1 MLNLVWPI
9 FIIISFS
16 YAIFSGNLQNLN
28 SSIFDSV
35 ESAVNLSITMLGT
48 MCLWSGIMNV
58 ATNTN
63 IMKMMNKMLKPIIR
77 FLFPEIK
84 ENKKAQNEISM
95 NMVANILGL
104 GNAATP
110 LGLKAMETLQKE
122 NKNKEELSNSMI
134 MLIVINTASIQL
146 IPTTIIAIRSSL
158 GAQNPT
164 SIIVPVWIATICA
177 AIVGIFVTKL
187 LIKYSNKREKI

>member
-28 SSIFDSV
+28 SSIFESV

-48 MCLWSGIMNV
+48 MCLWSGIMNI

-63 IMKMMNKMLKPIIR
+63 IMKILNTLLRPIIK

-84 ENKKAQNEISM
+84 ENQKAQSEISM

-134 MLIVINTASIQL
+134 MLIVINTASIQI

-158 GAQNPT
+158 GAKNPT

-177 AIVGIFVTKL
+177 AVIGVTVAKL
-187 LIKYSNKREKI
+187 LIKYSTKRKKI

>member
-35 ESAVNLSITMLGT
+35 ESAVNLSNTMLGT

-58 ATNTN
+58 AANTN

>member
-58 ATNTN
+58 AANTN

-122 NKNKEELSNSMI
+122 NKNKEKLSDSMI